1 MTRARALRAL
11 DVAFVVALAASALV
25 QVQVTPESELAGGR
39 AVHSLLALGFSLPLL
54 ARRRSPVAVLA
65 VVLASTLVQY
75 DLGAGLGQPFF
86 AVVVALYAVGA
97 HAVGPATWVGPT
109 AVVAMAVWLDVPRL
123 QQGDPWDEVVPA
135 WFVLVGAWALGRW
148 VRHRRTEA
156 QQLQRRAAE
165 AERDVEDRARA
176 AVGAERARIARE
188 LHDLVAHNMGVIVLQ
203 AQGAQRALE
212 RDPDQ
217 ARRALES
224 IEAAGRGGLGEMRR
238 LLDLLTDTGD
248 APSDEPQP
256 TLDRLSDLVAGVRA
270 TGAEVELEVAGEAR
284 PLPAGVE
291 LTAYRVVQEALTNA
305 LKHAPGAPVRV
316 RVGYGRDALHVSVTD
331 AGAPALALA
340 ASTGG
345 AGPEVESGGRG
356 MVGLR
361 ERVALYGGELDAGRR
376 PDGGFSLEVRLP
388 VDGPA

>member
-1 MTRARALRAL
+1 MTRAHALRAL
-11 DVAFVVALAASALV
+11 DVAFVVVLAATALV
-25 QVQVTPESELAGGR
+25 QVQMTPEPDLAGGR
-39 AVHSLLALGFSLPLL
+39 AVHSLLVLGFSLPLL

-65 VVLASTLVQY
+65 AVLAATLVQY

-97 HAVGPATWVGPT
+97 HAGRPATWVGPI
-109 AVVAMAVWLDVPRL
+109 AVAALAVWVDVPRL

-135 WFVLVGAWALGRW
+135 WFVLVGVWVLGRW
-148 VRHRRTEA
+148 VRHRRAEA
-156 QQLQRRAAE
+156 EALARRAAQ
-165 AERDVEDRARA
+165 AERDVEERARA
-176 AVGAERARIARE
+176 AVGEERARIARE
-188 LHDLVAHNMGVIVLQ
+188 LHDLVAHSMGVIVLQ
-203 AQGAQRALE
+203 AQGAQRALD
-212 RDPDQ
+212 RDPEQ

-238 LLDLLTDTGD
+238 LLDLLADTGD
-248 APSDEPQP
+248 EPSHEPQP
-256 TLDRLSDLVAGVRA
+256 TLGRLTDLVEGVAAAGAQVDLTV
-270 TGAEVELEVAGEAR
+270 TGEPR
-284 PLPAGVE
+284 PLPGGVE

-316 RVGYGRDALHVSVTD
+316 AVDYGRDTLEVSVTD

-340 ASTGG
+340 TSSGG
-345 AGPEVESGGRG
+345 GRDVDSGGRG

-361 ERVALYGGELDAGRR
+361 ERVALYGGRLEAG
-376 PDGGFSLEVRLP
+376 PGPAGGFALRVRMP